1 MDNAIE
7 KSTAA
12 QYDKLIFEKSG
23 TPSHLLCWGH
33 YYEILKID
41 DELERNF
48 YIRQC
53 PEVSGYVA

>member
-12 QYDKLIFEKSG
+12 QYDKLTFEKSG
-23 TPSHLLCWGH
+23 TLSYKLSWSH
-33 YYEILKID
+33 YTEILKID

-53 PEVSGYVA
+53 SEASGHVA